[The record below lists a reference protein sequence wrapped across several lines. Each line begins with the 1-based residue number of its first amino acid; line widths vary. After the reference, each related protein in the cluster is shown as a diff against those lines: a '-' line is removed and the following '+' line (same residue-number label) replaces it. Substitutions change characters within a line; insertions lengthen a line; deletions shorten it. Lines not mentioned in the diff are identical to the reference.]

1 MRKLLLFLTL
11 LVVTA
16 TACKKAFSVEPA
28 NVSVNGVLGT
38 WKLTRY
44 QDLTTKEEAT
54 QPDIKKFGEMTITF
68 RADGTASG
76 RINCNDRAFDFTI
89 QNSQMTLVKGI
100 TTKVGCDETWPE
112 NFYKV
117 FENPTNMP
125 HIRVDGTILT
135 LTSADL
141 KRKVTMNKL

>member
-1 MRKLLLFLTL
+1 MKKLLLFLTL
-11 LVVTA
+11 LVVTT
-16 TACKKAFSVEPA
+16 TACKKEFSVEPA
-28 NVSVNGVLGT
+28 NVTVNDVLGT

-44 QDLTTKEEAT
+44 QDLATKEEAT

-89 QNSQMTLVKGI
+89 QNSQMTLVKGG
-100 TTKVGCDETWPE
+100 TTKVYCDETWAN

-117 FENPTNMP
+117 FENPTNAP
-125 HIRVDGTILT
+125 RVRVSGTVLT
-135 LTSADL
+135 LISADF
-141 KRKVTMNKL
+141 KRKVTMNKP